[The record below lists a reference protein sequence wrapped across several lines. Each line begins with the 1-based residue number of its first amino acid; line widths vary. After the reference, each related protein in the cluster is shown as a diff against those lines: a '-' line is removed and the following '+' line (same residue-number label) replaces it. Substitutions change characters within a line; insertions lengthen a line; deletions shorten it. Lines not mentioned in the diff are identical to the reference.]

1 MRILVVGAGSVGGYL
16 GGRLAAAGRDVT
28 FLVRPGRAA
37 QLRKD
42 GLRIVSPHG
51 DLTLAPKLVL
61 APEIDGPYDLV
72 LLAVKSYGLDGAIED
87 CAPAVGPQTMVLPI
101 LNGMAHLD
109 TLVARFGDAAVLG
122 GSTRLSTDLDSAGR
136 ILQLG
141 DFNDLFFGERSG
153 SITPR
158 IEALRDTLND
168 VGFDAILSPD
178 VIGFMWQKWTMLAA
192 SGAITCLLRGT
203 VGDIVAAPYG
213 RDTAVAIID
222 ECAAIAGA
230 AGHPMSEAA
239 MKFTYE
245 YLTRTGSPFT
255 ASMYRDLQKGAAVEA
270 GQILGDLLAHGSAHG
285 VDTPL
290 VRAAYVQLAVYQAN
304 RPKRVDAS
312 SMHN

>member
-1 MRILVVGAGSVGGYL
+1 MRMLVVGAGSVGGYL

-28 FLVRPGRAA
+28 FLVRAGRSA
-37 QLRKD
+37 QLRTD

-101 LNGMAHLD
+101 LNGMRHLD
-109 TLVARFGDAAVLG
+109 TLVARFGEDAVLG
-122 GSTRLSTDLDSAGR
+122 GSTRLSTDLDSEGR

-141 DFNDLFFGERSG
+141 DFNDLFFGERNA

-158 IEALRDTLND
+158 IEALRDELGSA
-168 VGFDAILSPD
+168 GFDAILSPD
-178 VIGFMWQKWTMLAA
+178 IIGFMWRKWTMLAA

-203 VGDIVAAPYG
+203 IGDIVAAPYG

-222 ECAAIAGA
+222 ECAAIARA
-230 AGHPMSEAA
+230 AGHAMSDDA
-239 MKFTYE
+239 MKFTYD
-245 YLTRTGSPFT
+245 YLTRPGSPFT

-270 GQILGDLLAHGSAHG
+270 EQILGDLLVRGDAHSI
-285 VDTPL
+285 DTPL
-290 VRAAYVQLAVYQAN
+290 LRAAFVQLTVYQDS
-304 RPKRVDAS
+304 RKK
-312 SMHN
+312 